1 LSDALDSSDLAAGSA
16 DGASRDAPRSAA
28 MQTIYIARQ
37 PIVDAKMDLV
47 GFELLFRSTAQ
58 NVAIVD
64 DSVFATST
72 VVANAFA
79 EIGLAQVVGPVDGYL
94 NVDTEFLYSDL
105 IDALPPDRIVLELY
119 EQRIVD
125 AQTIERCRELRG
137 RGYRIALDDFVGNF
151 DELDQ
156 LLPSVD
162 VVKIDFQRIDP
173 LLVPMIVK
181 MLRRF
186 SVKLIAEKIETPAQF
201 AQAKSLGIDL
211 FQGYHFA
218 HPQVLSA
225 KRAKPAK
232 MALLRLLSLAMDDAD
247 VREIE
252 NEFKRHPNL
261 SVNLLRLVNSA
272 AMRRAQAVTSLRH
285 ALVLLGRRQLRV
297 WLQLLLYTAER
308 GERPLASPL
317 LQLAAVRGKL
327 MELLATRQPGPESA
341 LKELAFI
348 TGILSLMDV
357 LLEIPHA
364 EILREL
370 NLPVP
375 VETALLQREGEI
387 GELLTL
393 AEGLERE
400 DGKTVDAAL
409 HRIGNVGHDELVQ
422 MQLAAYQWAN
432 EIAMPA

>member
-1 LSDALDSSDLAAGSA
+1 MSDVLHAPDASAPPLNAPAADEPPASSL
-16 DGASRDAPRSAA
+16 
-28 MQTIYIARQ
+28 QTIYIARQ
-37 PIVDAKMDLV
+37 PIVDARMDLV
-47 GFELLFRSTAQ
+47 GFELLFRSTAD
-58 NVAIVD
+58 NVAVVQ

-94 NVDTEFLYSDL
+94 NVDIDFLYSDL
-105 IDALPPDRIVLELY
+105 IDALPPDRIVLELL

-125 AQTIERCRELRG
+125 ESTIERCLELRK

-151 DELDQ
+151 DELDK

-173 LLVPMIVK
+173 LLIPMIVK

-186 SVKLIAEKIETPAQF
+186 KVKLIAEKIETPAQF
-201 AQAKSLGIDL
+201 GQAKSLGIDL

-232 MALLRLLSLAMDDAD
+232 FALLRLLSLAMDDAD

-252 NEFKRHPNL
+252 SEFKRYPNL

-272 AMRRAQAVTSLRH
+272 AMGRAQSVTSLRH

-297 WLQLLLYTAER
+297 WLQLLLYTADR
-308 GERPLASPL
+308 GEKSLASPL

-327 MELLATRQPGPESA
+327 MELLATRYPGPESA
-341 LKELAFI
+341 MKELAFI

-370 NLPVP
+370 NLPVT
-375 VETALLQREGEI
+375 VEAALLQREGEI
-387 GELLTL
+387 GDLLTL

-400 DGKTVDAAL
+400 DGKTVTATL
-409 HRIGNVGHDELVQ
+409 HRIGNVDREGLVK

-432 EIAMPA
+432 EIAAAA

>member
-1 LSDALDSSDLAAGSA
+1 VSDALDSADPSDHDAAARPG
-16 DGASRDAPRSAA
+16 RAPAL
-28 MQTIYIARQ
+28 QTIYIARQ
-37 PIVDAKMDLV
+37 PIVDKKMDLV
-47 GFELLFRSTAQ
+47 GFELLFRASAQ
-58 NVAIVD
+58 NIANVD

-125 AQTIERCRELRG
+125 EATIARCHELRK

-151 DELDQ
+151 DELDK

-162 VVKIDFQRIDP
+162 VVKVDFQRIDP
-173 LLVPMIVK
+173 LLIPMIVK

-186 SVKLIAEKIETPAQF
+186 AVKLIAEKVETPAQF
-201 AQAKSLGIDL
+201 TQAQSLGIDL

-232 MALLRLLSLAMDDAD
+232 IALLKLLSLAMDDAD
-247 VREIE
+247 VHDIE

-272 AMRRAQAVTSLRH
+272 AMRRAQSVTSLRH
-285 ALVLLGRRQLRV
+285 ALVLLGRRQLRI

-308 GERPLASPL
+308 GGRPFSSPL

-327 MELLATRQPGPESA
+327 MELLASREPGPESV

-375 VETALLQREGEI
+375 VEAALLQREGEI

-400 DGKTVDAAL
+400 DGKTVNAAL
-409 HRIGNVGHDELVQ
+409 HRIGNVDHDDLAR

-432 EIAMPA
+432 EIAAAA

>member
-1 LSDALDSSDLAAGSA
+1 MSDEVFESPESSVTPSAEADSAFPTAL
-16 DGASRDAPRSAA
+16 
-28 MQTIYIARQ
+28 QTIYIARQ

-47 GFELLFRSTAQ
+47 GFELLFRSTAD
-58 NVAIVD
+58 NVAVVD

-72 VVANAFA
+72 VVANSFA

-105 IDALPPDRIVLELY
+105 IDALPPNRIVLELY

-125 AQTIERCRELRG
+125 EATIARCHELRK

-151 DELDQ
+151 DELDK

-162 VVKIDFQRIDP
+162 LVKIDFQRIDP

-186 SVKLIAEKIETPAQF
+186 EVKLIAEKIETPAQF
-201 AQAKSLGIDL
+201 QQAKSLGIDL

-225 KRAKPAK
+225 RRAKPAK
-232 MALLRLLSLAMDDAD
+232 FALLRLLALAMDDAD

-272 AMRRAQAVTSLRH
+272 AMGRAQSVTSLRH

-308 GERPLASPL
+308 GERSLASPL

-327 MELLATRQPGPESA
+327 MELLATRQPGPESV

-375 VETALLQREGEI
+375 VEAALLQREGEI
-387 GELLTL
+387 GELLNL

-400 DGKTVDAAL
+400 DTKTVRDTMQ
-409 HRIGNVGHDELVQ
+409 RMGNVDHDSLAR

-432 EIAMPA
+432 EIAAAA

>member
-1 LSDALDSSDLAAGSA
+1 LSEAFDPSGGSEPQVDGHDADPAG
-16 DGASRDAPRSAA
+16 A

-47 GFELLFRSTAQ
+47 GFELLFRSTAR

-72 VVANAFA
+72 VIANAFA

-94 NVDTEFLYSDL
+94 NVDVDFLYSEL

-125 AQTIERCRELRG
+125 EATIARCRELRA

-151 DELDQ
+151 DELDK

-162 VVKIDFQRIDP
+162 VVKIDFQRIDA

-201 AQAKSLGIDL
+201 AQARSLGIDL

-218 HPQVLSA
+218 HPQILSA

-232 MALLRLLSLAMDDAD
+232 MALLRLLSLAMDDGD
-247 VREIE
+247 IREIE
-252 NEFKRHPNL
+252 EEFKRHPNL

-272 AMRRAQAVTSLRH
+272 ALRRAQAVTSLRH

-297 WLQLLLYTAER
+297 WLQLLLYTADR

-327 MELLATRQPGPESA
+327 MELLATRQPEPQSEM
-341 LKELAFI
+341 KELAFI

-357 LLEIPHA
+357 LFEMPHA

-370 NLPVP
+370 NLPEP
-375 VETALLQREGEI
+375 VESALLQREGEI
-387 GELLTL
+387 GDLLTL

-400 DGKTVDAAL
+400 DGRTVNAAL
-409 HRIGNVGHDELVQ
+409 HRIGNVGRDELVQ

-432 EIAMPA
+432 EIAMAA